1 MEELVKKFGI
11 EPALLL
17 AQVLNFAIV
26 LFVLWK
32 FAYTPLLR
40 MLRERREKIEKS
52 LADAKAVELKLAE
65 AEQLKEQKLVEAR
78 KEAQHILEKVE
89 VESER
94 YRKQRI
100 EEIDA
105 ELASMRKHARNE
117 IAAEKLQALTEAK
130 AELVNLVISAT
141 QKVVPQ
147 GTTKDLDKKLVA
159 EAVEESKHA

>member
-17 AQVLNFAIV
+17 AQILNFAIV

-32 FAYTPLLR
+32 FAYKPLLGV
-40 MLRERREKIEKS
+40 MRERREKIEKS
-52 LADAKAVELKLAE
+52 LQDAKTIEQKLAE
-65 AEQLKEQKLVEAR
+65 AEQLKAAKILEAR
-78 KEAQHILEKVE
+78 KDAQHIMEKVE
-89 VESER
+89 IESER

-105 ELASMRKHARNE
+105 ELASMRQHARNE
-117 IAAEKLQALTEAK
+117 IAAEKMQALTEAK

-147 GTTKDLDKKLVA
+147 GTTKELDQKLVA

>member
-17 AQVLNFAIV
+17 AQMLNFGIV

-32 FAYTPLLR
+32 FAYKPVLNA
-40 MLRERREKIEKS
+40 MRERREKIEKS
-52 LADAKAVELKLAE
+52 LKDAKAVEQKLAE
-65 AEQLKEQKLVEAR
+65 AEQLKEVKILEAR
-78 KEAQHILEKVE
+78 KEAQHIMEKVE

-105 ELASMRKHARNE
+105 ELANIRKHARNE

-130 AELVNLVISAT
+130 TELVNLVISAT

-159 EAVEESKHA
+159 EAVEESRNA

>member
-17 AQVLNFAIV
+17 AQILNFGIV

-32 FAYTPLLR
+32 FAYKPVLKA
-40 MLRERREKIEKS
+40 MRERREKIEQS
-52 LADAKAVELKLAE
+52 LKDAKTVEQKLAE
-65 AEQLKEQKLVEAR
+65 AEQLKEAKILEAR
-78 KEAQHILEKVE
+78 KDAQHIMEKVE

-94 YRKQRI
+94 FRKQRI
-100 EEIDA
+100 EEIDV
-105 ELASMRKHARNE
+105 ELATMRKHARNE
-117 IAAEKLQALTEAK
+117 IAAEKLQALTDAK

-147 GTTKDLDKKLVA
+147 GATKDLDKKLVA

>member
-17 AQVLNFAIV
+17 AQILNFGIV

-32 FAYTPLLR
+32 FAYKPVLKA
-40 MLRERREKIEKS
+40 MRERREKIEQS
-52 LADAKAVELKLAE
+52 LKNAKAVEVKLAE
-65 AEQLKEQKLVEAR
+65 AEKLKAVKILEAR
-78 KEAQHILEKVE
+78 KDAQHIMEKIE
-89 VESER
+89 IESER

-105 ELASMRKHARNE
+105 ELATMRKHARNE
-117 IAAEKLQALTEAK
+117 IAAEKLQALTDAK
-130 AELVNLVISAT
+130 TELVNLVISAT